1 MTESIQQFEFK
12 GMRVDLGDKLLDTK
26 YFHNVVNFNENDIIG
41 ANKTLAPAPINSVQ
55 FVENAAID
63 GIYGFSYLNAEN
75 KLQKERVI
83 VSGGCIFSQVG
94 SDTTKIYE
102 GFGLG
107 LCDFAYLND
116 KLFITNGK
124 HYPLVYNGKNVWE
137 MGACEVL
144 PTDTNGGLEG
154 IYHYEITFVT
164 AGGEE
169 RIGTSS
175 NTVEIHGKCTK
186 LNLPLGYDG
195 VTARK
200 IYRTTGNNKD
210 LKLVDVIN
218 DNETLTYIDSKTDS
232 SLTNAIP
239 DINNECPKPYFLE
252 TTNFRLVG
260 CVSDKYPTQ
269 AWVSDTNI
277 ELFDGANFTDVSN
290 RTKDNSKLTGM
301 KRDYDKIIIASQK
314 QIYLLDVSDAQKTTV
329 TETRSNIGCLNGYS
343 MARIPSDK
351 GFDGGIF
358 FLASDKTIRLFN
370 GNYAQPIATS
380 LDNLR
385 TDNFGEAIRP
395 ILIKSVNDNT
405 VMYAEYYDFKYHLI
419 LGNIILVYDI
429 SVNAWFTYDF
439 LDATLTGDYSPEF
452 FDSDYFLT
460 GINANA
466 YFNCLAVIDNNFLIG
481 RRDHSFIEQ
490 MYSSNT
496 YRGRK
501 LKSRLE
507 FPYWGTSEELKYFK
521 EIHIYYQKN
530 SDIDF
535 NVTINLDGGGNYAA
549 LSPIT
554 KQYKSVN
561 VLDNKGGD
569 YDDRYFTQY
578 HYDSKSDT
586 DDYKVIYV
594 NKYANWLKV
603 TIESNDKPLNFRG
616 LRIVYDK
623 VTNKEVA

>member
-1 MTESIQQFEFK
+1 MTQSIQSFEFQ
-12 GMRVDLGDKLLDTK
+12 GMRTDLGDKLLDVK
-26 YFHNVVNFNENDIIG
+26 YFRDVVNFNENDIIG
-41 ANKTLAPAPINSVQ
+41 ANKTLAPAPVNEIQ
-55 FVENAAID
+55 FVEGAAID
-63 GIYGFSYLNAEN
+63 GIYNFTYLNSEN

-83 VSGGCIFSQVG
+83 VSGGCIFSQIG
-94 SDTTKIYE
+94 FNTTKIYE
-102 GFGLG
+102 GFETG
-107 LCDFAYLND
+107 LCDFAFLND

-144 PTDTNGGLEG
+144 KSDTNGGLEG
-154 IYHYEITFVT
+154 TYHYEITYVT

-169 RIGTSS
+169 RLGTSS
-175 NTVEIHGKCTK
+175 NTVEIHGKSTL

-200 IYRTTGNNKD
+200 IYRTDGNNEN
-210 LKLVDVIN
+210 LKLVDTIN
-218 DNETLTYIDSKTDS
+218 DNETLTYTDNKADTA
-232 SLTNAIP
+232 LTNAIP
-239 DINNECPKPYFLE
+239 AVNNECPKPYFLE
-252 TTNFRLVG
+252 TANFRLVG

-269 AWVSDTNI
+269 AWIADTNI

-314 QIYLLDVSDAQKTTV
+314 QVYLIDVSDDATTTV
-329 TETRSNIGCLNGYS
+329 TETRANIGCLNGYS
-343 MARIPSDK
+343 MARIPSDL
-351 GFDGGIF
+351 GFDGGIL

-370 GNYAQPIATS
+370 GNFAQPVATS

-385 TDNFGEAIRP
+385 TDNYGQP
-395 ILIKSVNDNT
+395 IKTILERSVTDNT
-405 VMYAEYYDFKYHLI
+405 TMYAQYYDFKYHLI

-429 SVNAWFTYDF
+429 RTSSWFTYDF
-439 LDATLTGDYSPEF
+439 LESTLTGDYDPKN
-452 FDSDYFLT
+452 FDGDYFLT
-460 GINANA
+460 GFDTNA
-466 YFNCLAVIDNNFLIG
+466 YFNCFAVMDNDFYIG
-481 RRDHSFIEQ
+481 RRDCSFVEK
-490 MYSSNT
+490 MYSSNV
-496 YRGRK
+496 YRGKK

-530 SDIDF
+530 SEIDF
-535 NVTINLDGGGNYAA
+535 DVTINLDNGTT
-549 LSPIT
+549 L
-554 KQYKSVN
+554 KQVN
-561 VLDNKGGD
+561 VTDKTGGD
-569 YDDRYFTQY
+569 YDNRYFQKY
-578 HYDSKSDT
+578 FYESKNDT
-586 DDYKVIYV
+586 EDYRVIYV

-616 LRIVYDK
+616 MRIVYQQ